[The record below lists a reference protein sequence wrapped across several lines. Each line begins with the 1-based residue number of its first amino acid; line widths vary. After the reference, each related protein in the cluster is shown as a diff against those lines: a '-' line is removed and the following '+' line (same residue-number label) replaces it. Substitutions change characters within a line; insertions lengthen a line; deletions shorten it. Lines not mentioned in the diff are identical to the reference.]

1 MASLVSGILISTVAS
16 STNRSLEEEFWGS
29 LAAYEHATIQ
39 ESQCIATRDFEQL
52 SRLSRGKSDLLQR
65 MERIARSIGID
76 RSDSR
81 LAKRLSEIQCAE
93 SLNQNSIGC
102 ALSEIKGEID
112 GVRLASRR
120 LVSVRGAYSEPSTSA
135 EFLAQG

>member
-1 MASLVSGILISTVAS
+1 MAS
-16 STNRSLEEEFWGS
+16 STNRSLEEEFWAS

-39 ESQCIATRDFEQL
+39 ESECLATRDFEQL
-52 SRLSRGKSDLLQR
+52 FRLSRGKSDLLQR

-81 LAKRLSEIQCAE
+81 LAKRLNEIERAE
-93 SLNQNSIGC
+93 SLNQSSVSC

-112 GVRLASRR
+112 SVRMASRR
-120 LVSVRGAYSEPSTSA
+120 LVSVRGAYSEPCTSA